1 MPVST
6 PSNLGKVAANS
17 FDLATDP
24 ACSAAVT
31 QRFHTFRG
39 IALPRRALS
48 RKLPRLNG
56 VGLANDL
63 TKCSL
68 PLPAIWGTSWPIS
81 LSSRRM
87 LRAPSLFRADAP
99 PLWRNLFDST
109 GLVSQAPEDRENL
122 LSHRLNEMIAVA
134 PNDLGED
141 RQLNSPIFAENPLLW
156 WTRLGSTGSAS
167 QASEAQ

>member
-24 ACSAAVT
+24 ACFAAVT

-68 PLPAIWGTSWPIS
+68 PLPAIWGTLWPIS
-81 LSSRRM
+81 LS
-87 LRAPSLFRADAP
+87 
-99 PLWRNLFDST
+99 
-109 GLVSQAPEDRENL
+109 
-122 LSHRLNEMIAVA
+122 
-134 PNDLGED
+134 
-141 RQLNSPIFAENPLLW
+141 
-156 WTRLGSTGSAS
+156 
-167 QASEAQ
+167 